1 MPLPIIYRFP
11 PPKCPPKIFRMAMET
26 VLVFARETGRT
37 LVIPPAQ
44 RFYLLK
50 RPAVSFAD
58 MFPVENLEDYMDVMT
73 MEVCHI
79 CGFGGE
85 SRGDGRSSWS

>member
-1 MPLPIIYRFP
+1 
-11 PPKCPPKIFRMAMET
+11 MET

-44 RFYLLK
+44 RFYLLD

-58 MFPVENLEDYMDVMT
+58 MFPVEHLEDYMDIMT
-73 MEVCHI
+73 MEVCYII
-79 CGFGGE
+79 CGGE
-85 SRGDGRSSWS
+85 GEHRGDGCSCWSWILIQFTAHGCITN